1 MKKTLPALL
10 AATALCGLGA
20 TAAHAQS
27 QMVYIGG
34 AYININSKADALEGP
49 DTPPDARLDVDDA
62 KTLIFGYQ
70 RYFDD
75 HWGIDLALGI
85 PPKHKVHGRGSL
97 EGFGQISSSKQVAPT
112 LFANY
117 RFGNAGDKLRPFVG
131 IGINYTRFTDT
142 KSTTAGDWASG
153 GPTKLKLS
161 DSWGL
166 AAQVGASYALT
177 DQWSLNATVAAAKVK
192 SDLKATTT
200 TADGDTVVRRTT
212 IDFRPVVFTMSLGYS
227 F

>member
-1 MKKTLPALL
+1 MTHSLPALL
-10 AATALCGLGA
+10 AAALCSLAG

-27 QMVYIGG
+27 QNVYIGG
-34 AYININSKADALEGP
+34 AYISINSKADPLEGP
-49 DTPPDARLDVDDA
+49 ETPPDARLDVDDA
-62 KTLIFGYQ
+62 KTIIFGYQ
-70 RYFDD
+70 RYFTD
-75 HWGIDLALGI
+75 HWGIDVALGI
-85 PPKHKVHGRGSL
+85 PPKHKVYGRGDL

-112 LFANY
+112 VFANY

-153 GPTKLKLS
+153 GSTQLKLS

-166 AAQVGASYALT
+166 AAQIGASYALT
-177 DQWSLNATVAAAKVK
+177 DKWSLNATVAAAKVK

-212 IDFRPVVFTMSLGYS
+212 IDFRPVVFTMSVGYS